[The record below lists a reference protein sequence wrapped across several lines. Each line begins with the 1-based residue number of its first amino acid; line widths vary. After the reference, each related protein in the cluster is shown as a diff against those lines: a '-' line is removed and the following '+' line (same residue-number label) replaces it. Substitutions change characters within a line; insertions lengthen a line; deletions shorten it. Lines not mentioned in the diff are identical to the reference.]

1 MMLMAA
7 LGQDYIV
14 WDKAA
19 SIRYR
24 KPGYT
29 TLYADFTLPDEELAS
44 IRQALE
50 TSPGSGADLYGGT
63 QGCPWND
70 LHVVERTVY
79 RPQNSLPSK
88 NGWRRH
94 MIQKTT
100 IMRAALLAA
109 LIASPGLQAAEVAG
123 VKVDERIRVGSN
135 EPGAQWRRLRSKLF
149 VKVYVGALAVGQK
162 ASTTAAIMEQNGP
175 RRIVMRLLRD
185 MDADTLHGAL
195 DEGLRNNLESAA
207 ELAEIKPQAD
217 QLAGV
222 MKGIGKVREG
232 DSIAIDFNGEGIT
245 VTLNADVK
253 GKVAGGS
260 FARALLKVW
269 LGDKPADASLK
280 KALLGG

>member
-1 MMLMAA
+1 
-7 LGQDYIV
+7 
-14 WDKAA
+14 
-19 SIRYR
+19 
-24 KPGYT
+24 
-29 TLYADFTLPDEELAS
+29 
-44 IRQALE
+44 
-50 TSPGSGADLYGGT
+50 
-63 QGCPWND
+63 
-70 LHVVERTVY
+70 
-79 RPQNSLPSK
+79 
-88 NGWRRH
+88 

-135 EPGAQWRRLRSKLF
+135 ELVLNGAGLRSKLF
-149 VKVYVGALAVGQK
+149 VKVYVGALYVGQK
-162 ASTTAAIMEQNGP
+162 ASTTAAIIEQNGP
-175 RRIVMRLLRD
+175 RRILMRLLRD

-195 DEGLRNNLESAA
+195 DEGLRNNLGAA
-207 ELAEIKPQAD
+207 ELADMKPQAD
-217 QLAGV
+217 QLAAI